1 MITGKGSLL
10 LSEEAQKMLQERL
23 DIGVNA
29 NMHTVAVL
37 WQSPI
42 AGELSCRS
50 GYFVEMVEAEIYA
63 NYLEEFYK
71 KMGVPRIIFINGK
84 LHAGGWKGN
93 PEDIMKITGGN
104 SDENN
109 KRCLGRN

>member
-10 LSEEAQKMLQERL
+10 LSEEAQKILQERL
-23 DIGVNA
+23 DIGIKA

-50 GYFVEMVEAEIYA
+50 GYFIEMVEAEVYA
-63 NYLEEFYK
+63 NSLEDFYK
-71 KMGVPRIIFINGK
+71 KMGVPHIVFINGN
-84 LHAGGWKGN
+84 LHSGGWKGK
-93 PEDIMKITGGN
+93 PDGMGITGGD
-104 SDENN
+104 SV
-109 KRCLGRN
+109 